1 MKKTNKGFKD
11 LSSPSRSGP
20 PPEGGDA
27 MRDGENWG
35 QTGDEVA
42 GKQSWVGR
50 ARWEEM
56 TGAFRLGEL
65 SVLSPADLRGWN
77 AGLLGT

>member
-1 MKKTNKGFKD
+1 
-11 LSSPSRSGP
+11 
-20 PPEGGDA
+20 

-65 SVLSPADLRGWN
+65 SVLSPADLREWN